1 MRHEIFK
8 WSEKISSK
16 SYYHWYQPLILK
28 LLKRQVLAYS
38 AEGVSPFCT
47 EISLVYLNMKSAPCV
62 VVAVYHEFIVAMV
75 WGSQVNLDLR
85 VYATFFAVQWVHKKY
100 WVNI

>member
-1 MRHEIFK
+1 MKHEIFK

-62 VVAVYHEFIVAMV
+62 VVVDINVVVVFIVGINVVVA
-75 WGSQVNLDLR
+75 
-85 VYATFFAVQWVHKKY
+85 AVHAYHAFV
-100 WVNI
+100 VEGGFR